1 MEPVRPVEQA
11 TRPAAAGSG
20 IVERANPH
28 RFDIDQLKAKA
39 LELRRDIITML
50 VEAKSGHT
58 GGPMGFADV
67 ASALFFR
74 ELVYDSRNPKWPGR
88 DLWFFSMGHMTPIH
102 YSVLAEAGYFPLK
115 DLMKFRKLDGHLQGH
130 PSCLDTPGVEVSSGS
145 LGQGLS
151 IAFGAAYGSRM
162 DKHPR
167 RVYALLSDGE
177 HEEGSTWEA
186 AMAAGHYQMDNL
198 CAIVDYNNIQIDGHV
213 EDIMGLAPLG
223 DKYRAFRWN
232 VIEIDGH
239 DMNAIV
245 GALEQARGCKGRPT
259 VILARTVMGYPVSF
273 MFDNFEWHGKP
284 PKPEEGDRALAELGT
299 TYAAWS
305 GRLLTN

>member
-1 MEPVRPVEQA
+1 MLAAETTTM
-11 TRPAAAGSG
+11 TRT
-20 IVERANPH
+20 NPY
-28 RFDIDQLKAKA
+28 RLAIDQLTIKS

-58 GGPMGFADV
+58 GGPMGFADI
-67 ASALFFR
+67 ASALFFH
-74 ELVYDSRNPKWPGR
+74 EMVYDPKSPKWPGR
-88 DLWFFSMGHMTPIH
+88 DMWFFSMGHMTPIH
-102 YSVLAEAGYFPLK
+102 YSALAEAGYFPLK

-162 DKHPR
+162 DGHPR

-186 AMAAGHYQMDNL
+186 AMAAGHYRMDNL

-239 DMNAIV
+239 DITAII
-245 GALEQARGCKGRPT
+245 GALEQARHCKGRPT
-259 VILARTVMGYPVSF
+259 VILARTVMGFPVSF

-299 TYAAWS
+299 SYAEWS
-305 GRLLTN
+305 ARLLEN

>member
-1 MEPVRPVEQA
+1 MVPLDKEWWIQTGKTQMER
-11 TRPAAAGSG
+11 T
-20 IVERANPH
+20 NPY

-39 LELRRDIITML
+39 LEFRRDIITML

-74 ELVYDSRNPKWPGR
+74 ELVYNPQNPKWPDR

-102 YSVLAEAGYFPLK
+102 YSALAEAGYFPLK

-162 DKHPR
+162 DRHPR

-239 DMNAIV
+239 DMDAIV
-245 GALEQARGCKGRPT
+245 GALDQAKKIKGRPT
-259 VILARTVMGYPVSF
+259 VILARTLMGHPVSF
-273 MFDNFEWHGKP
+273 MSDNFEWHGKP

-305 GRLLTN
+305 RRLLEN

>member
-1 MEPVRPVEQA
+1 MERV
-11 TRPAAAGSG
+11 
-20 IVERANPH
+20 NPY
-28 RFDIDQLKAKA
+28 RLSIDQLQAKA

-58 GGPMGFADV
+58 GGPMGFSDV
-67 ASALFFR
+67 ASALFFH
-74 ELVYDSRNPKWPGR
+74 ELVYDPRDPKWPGR
-88 DLWFFSMGHMTPIH
+88 DLWFYSMGHMTPIH
-102 YSVLAEAGYFPLK
+102 YSALAEAGFFPLK
-115 DLMKFRKLDGHLQGH
+115 DLMKFRKFDGHLQGH

-162 DKHPR
+162 DRHPR
-167 RVYALLSDGE
+167 RVFALLSDGE

-186 AMAAGHYQMDNL
+186 AMAAGHYKMDNL

-245 GALEQARGCKGRPT
+245 AAMEQARAYRGKPT
-259 VILARTVMGYPVSF
+259 VVLARTVMGHPVSF
-273 MFDNFEWHGKP
+273 MSDNFEWHGKP

-299 TYAAWS
+299 TYADWS
-305 GRLLTN
+305 QRLLNN